1 MTLNQLQDLTDDELA
16 IVMHIVNVI
25 DPMTFPK
32 IEFTPAQLVWFRH
45 DKLVEKLMKGAERL
59 KPESAPIFISL
70 MGKLGVQVQYQP
82 PQPPPAETPV
92 TASAEITS
100 SNVPEHIC

>member
-1 MTLNQLQDLTDDELA
+1 MTLNQLQSLDDTEVGVIL
-16 IVMHIVNVI
+16 HIVNVI

-45 DKLVEKLMKGAERL
+45 DMLVNKLMNGASHLKG
-59 KPESAPIFISL
+59 ESAPIFISL
-70 MGKLGVQVQYQP
+70 MGKLGVQVQYKP
-82 PQPPPAETPV
+82 HPPAETPV